1 MTFEQYSNDF
11 EELVKQNMRNIDAR
25 YALMDELER
34 YATTESYVPN
44 GVELKRLYAK
54 DCENAKKNSAELGL
68 LSYRVA
74 LFRMAIDEINSLKC
88 DLMERDDR

>member
-11 EELVKQNMRNIDAR
+11 EKLVKQNMRNIDAR

-44 GVELKRLYAK
+44 GVELKRLYVK
-54 DCENAKKNSAELGL
+54 DCKDAKTHNAELGL

-74 LFRMAIDEINSLKC
+74 LFRMAIDEINSLRC
-88 DLMERDDR
+88 DLAERND